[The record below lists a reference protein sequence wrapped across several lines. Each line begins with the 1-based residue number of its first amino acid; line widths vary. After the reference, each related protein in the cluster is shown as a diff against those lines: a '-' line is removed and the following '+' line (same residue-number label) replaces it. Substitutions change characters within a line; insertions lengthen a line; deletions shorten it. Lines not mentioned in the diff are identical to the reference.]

1 MKKYN
6 FFILV
11 FLFAFNPYLLKA
23 DYGSGDLNISGNSLD
38 WFVAY
43 IQKPG
48 GNRNPNA
55 SPMKFSITSDGYTGA
70 WYYSCLAATATQC
83 QSLSDKILNK
93 ECARKMKVSSC
104 QVLAVGRVIKWR
116 NGIAENRK
124 DIKFRSSDSRE
135 QIISKLTELG
145 LIKDESIKNNNSLKK
160 PKERDIADQLKDLS
174 ELYKSGSITKKE
186 FEDAKKELFKK

>member
-55 SPMKFSITSDGYTGA
+55 SPIKFSITSDGYTGA
-70 WYYSCLAATATQC
+70 WYYSCLGAIATQC
-83 QSLSDKILNK
+83 ESLAYQTLNK

-124 DIKFRSSDSRE
+124 DIKFRSSDSR
-135 QIISKLTELG
+135 
-145 LIKDESIKNNNSLKK
+145 
-160 PKERDIADQLKDLS
+160 
-174 ELYKSGSITKKE
+174 
-186 FEDAKKELFKK
+186 